1 MLVHMVKILVPYL
14 CRIGKQ
20 NNQFKPAIAIHNMG
34 GGEVAKE
41 IHLILPNI
49 GFIQKYENT

>member
-34 GGEVAKE
+34 GGFAFNLLKK
-41 IHLILPNI
+41 HLII
-49 GFIQKYENT
+49 IYRVSS